1 MKRYV
6 LKIAAFALVLGST
19 DTAIADTVTG
29 TINWVNP
36 YGQQMLVDGYHWFI
50 LAPGTNTAAVQVG
63 NTVNL
68 TFTQRNGED
77 VVTKVSPAGQLVK
90 NPS

>member
-1 MKRYV
+1 
-6 LKIAAFALVLGST
+6 
-19 DTAIADTVTG
+19 
-29 TINWVNP
+29 
-36 YGQQMLVDGYHWFI
+36 MLVDGYHWFM

-63 NTVNL
+63 NIVNL
-68 TFTQRNGED
+68 TFVQRNGED